1 MTKPNSEYSEISLT
15 KTFWPL
21 FLLNGFQHI
30 SFGGIIILIVPL
42 SLLMWPSDAYH
53 AIEMGILITILFWS
67 DSLAGLVFGRFIDK
81 YSRKT
86 IIIIISFFRGG
97 SMIMLGFAF
106 VGRGLE
112 TWMYFVFFTFI
123 FGVFAGGS
131 WPAVVSISHDAVPY
145 HQRSRFFGYYQIMR
159 TISTV
164 LGFLIASYLV
174 QNGFWRQF
182 FIGVGSCILIM
193 GFIFGL
199 HNKEPKRG
207 SQREELMDILQDD
220 SIEYDFQIDRSTMR
234 KTMLSK
240 TNKVALV
247 EGIFTMIL
255 MGSLIILILPYVQ
268 SPPHNIS
275 PFSTS
280 VFLVIFGLTG
290 GLLGTIILAR
300 LCDKLAKEKPIIRL
314 PIIVFSIVGGLIMF
328 VLIFFLPLPHLTVE
342 QGKNVSYLMSLPIIW
357 VMGAFYFSSRSIF
370 SLYIVNQA
378 PILQEI
384 NLPEAQGQ
392 IISWNQFLE
401 SMGRGIGPVI
411 VGILL
416 VISGTNYQFVITII
430 VLCII
435 PGIILWTL
443 ALKWFHNDSLTIK
456 KILEQR
462 AEILKTQQN
471 KSD

>member
-1 MTKPNSEYSEISLT
+1 LTKSNSDNSEISLT

-67 DSLAGLVFGRFIDK
+67 GSLAGLVFGRLIDK

-86 IIIIISFFRGG
+86 IIIIISIFRGG
-97 SMIMLGFAF
+97 SMIMLGFAL

-123 FGVFAGGS
+123 FGLFAGGS
-131 WPAVVSISHDAVPY
+131 WPAVVSISHDSVPR

-182 FIGVGSCILIM
+182 FMGIGSCILIM

-234 KTMLSK
+234 KTMFSK
-240 TNKVALV
+240 TNKIALV
-247 EGIFTMIL
+247 EGIFTMVL

-300 LCDKLAKEKPIIRL
+300 LCDKLAKDKPIRRL
-314 PIIVFSIVGGLIMF
+314 PIIVLSIVGGLIMF
-328 VLIFFLPLPHLTVE
+328 ALIFFLPLPHLTVE
-342 QGKNVSYLMSLPIIW
+342 QGKDVSYLMSLPIIW
-357 VMGAFYFSSRSIF
+357 IMGAFYFSSRSIF

-378 PILQEI
+378 PVLQEI

-416 VISGTNYQFVITII
+416 VISGANYQLVIMII

-435 PGIILWTL
+435 PGIVLWMF
-443 ALKWFHNDSLTIK
+443 ALKWFHGDSLTIK
-456 KILEQR
+456 EILEQR

-471 KSD
+471 NSD